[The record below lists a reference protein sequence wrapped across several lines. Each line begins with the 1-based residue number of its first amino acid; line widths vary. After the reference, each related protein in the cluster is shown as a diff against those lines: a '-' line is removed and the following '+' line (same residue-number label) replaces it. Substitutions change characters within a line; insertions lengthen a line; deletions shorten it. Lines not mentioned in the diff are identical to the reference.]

1 MTTFYVLIYGSCL
14 LWILLA
20 CGCWAGLRLR
30 ERDKAEASKRHV
42 TSANH
47 TKPRNDI

>member
-1 MTTFYVLIYGSCL
+1 MTMFYVVIYGSCL

-20 CGCWAGLRLR
+20 WGCRAGLRLR
-30 ERDKAEASKRHV
+30 ERDKAEAGKRRV

-47 TKPRNDI
+47 S